1 MKWFQKAA
9 EQGNADAQRLLGL
22 CYYTGDGVEKDLS
35 EAVKWT
41 RKAAEQGNAKA
52 QGDLGFCYYTG
63 NGVEKDL
70 SEAVKWFQK
79 AAEQGNADAQRLLGL
94 CYYTGDGVE
103 KDLSEAVKWTRKAA
117 EQGNAK
123 AQGDLGFCYY
133 TGNGV
138 EKDLSEAVKWF
149 QKAAE
154 QGNAEAQY
162 LLGRCYYIGKG
173 VPVDRDEAKRWY
185 QKTAEQGL
193 KDAKKILSGIDFSVP
208 KNAHDADDTF
218 VLVIANEDY
227 SKAEVESVRYA
238 ESDGE
243 RFAEYAKKTL
253 GVPTRNIKLV
263 TNATAGEMRSAERWL
278 RLRVKQVP
286 EAKVIYYYAG
296 HGVPV
301 VSNGRIEK
309 TCLLPT
315 DVSVADAEDAG
326 IETQELFERLSQLEA
341 KQVAVFLDTCF
352 SGMTRDDKPQFAA
365 RGVRL
370 KAKSTAPR
378 GNMVVFS
385 AASGD
390 QTALPSKGAP
400 HGIFTSKLLLALQQS
415 KGEVSYGELAKFLK
429 KEVPLAALNI
439 HDREQTPTVEVS
451 GDFDM
456 DQKLV
461 E

>member
-1 MKWFQKAA
+1 MKAKFILILTLLAGIFGSVPAFANVTSEQFREWKIAAKHGEAWAQHNLGVCYHNGYGVEKDSREAVKWWRKAAAQGFVESQSDLAVCYRTGSGVEKDLCAAVEWDRKAAEQGDELAQVKLGAGYESGDGVEKNFCEAAKWFQKAA
-9 EQGNADAQRLLGL
+9 EQGNAM
-22 CYYTGDGVEKDLS
+22 S
-35 EAVKWT
+35 
-41 RKAAEQGNAKA
+41 
-52 QGDLGFCYYTG
+52 
-63 NGVEKDL
+63 
-70 SEAVKWFQK
+70 
-79 AAEQGNADAQRLLGL
+79 
-94 CYYTGDGVE
+94 
-103 KDLSEAVKWTRKAA
+103 
-117 EQGNAK
+117 
-123 AQGDLGFCYY
+123 
-133 TGNGV
+133 
-138 EKDLSEAVKWF
+138 
-149 QKAAE
+149 
-154 QGNAEAQY
+154 QY
-162 LLGRCYYIGKG
+162 LLGCYYARGIG
-173 VPVDRDEAKRWY
+173 VSADRDEAKRWL
-185 QKTAEQGL
+185 QKAAEQ
-193 KDAKKILSGIDFSVP
+193 KIEQAKSALLGIDFSIP
-208 KNAHDADDTF
+208 ENPQNADDTF
-218 VLVIANEDY
+218 VVIVANEDY
-227 SKAEVESVRYA
+227 SEAEIANVRYA

-243 RFAEYAKKTL
+243 RFAEYAEKTL
-253 GVPTRNIKLV
+253 GVPARNIKLV

-301 VSNGRIEK
+301 VTNGRIEK

-315 DVSVADAEDAG
+315 DVSVADAEDVG
-326 IETQELFERLSQLEA
+326 IETQELFERLSQLEV
-341 KQVAVFLDTCF
+341 KQVAVFLDACF

-390 QTALPSKGAP
+390 QTALPSKSSP
-400 HGIFTSKLLLALQQS
+400 HGIFTTVLLRALQKE
-415 KGEVSYGELAKFLK
+415 KGKISYRELGEILK
-429 KEVPLAALNI
+429 ALVPYGALED